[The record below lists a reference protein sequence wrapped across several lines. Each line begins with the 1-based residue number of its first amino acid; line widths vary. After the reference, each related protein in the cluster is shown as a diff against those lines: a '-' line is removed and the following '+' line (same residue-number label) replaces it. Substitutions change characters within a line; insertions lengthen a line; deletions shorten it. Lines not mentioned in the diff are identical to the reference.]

1 MDIGGDDPVIRTLI
15 VDDQLLVRC
24 GLRMLCETT
33 DDIDVVG
40 EADSGGEAVRQV
52 ERLLPDVVLMDL
64 RMPGVDGI
72 TATAR
77 IIAARP
83 GTRILVLT
91 TFDDDEH
98 LYPALSAGA
107 QGFLGKDSPP
117 GQLLDAIRRTANGE
131 SPFSPDVLTRLVRA
145 AVQARRDTPRLGDL
159 TDRERDVLALVAEG
173 LTNAEIADRLHV
185 AVSTVKSH
193 VTGLMTKTGASNRVK
208 LAVMVRTTTR

>member
-1 MDIGGDDPVIRTLI
+1 VIRTLI
-15 VDDQLLVRC
+15 VDDQTLVRS

-33 DDIDVVG
+33 DDIEVVG
-40 EADSGGEAVRQV
+40 EADSGTGAIRQV

-72 TATAR
+72 TATTR
-77 IIAARP
+77 IVAARP
-83 GTRILVLT
+83 AVRILVLT

-117 GQLLDAIRRTANGE
+117 DQLIDAIRRTAAGE

-145 AVQARRDTPRLGDL
+145 AVTARQERPRFDDL
-159 TDRERDVLALVAEG
+159 TEREREVLALVADG
-173 LTNAEIADRLHV
+173 LSNAEIAERLHV

-193 VTGLMTKTGASNRVK
+193 VTGLMTKTGATNRVK